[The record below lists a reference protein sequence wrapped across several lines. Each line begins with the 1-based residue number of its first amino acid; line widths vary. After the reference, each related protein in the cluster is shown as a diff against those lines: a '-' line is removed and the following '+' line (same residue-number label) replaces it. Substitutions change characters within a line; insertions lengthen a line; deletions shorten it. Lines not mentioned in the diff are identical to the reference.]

1 MLSEAPLRALEKY
14 YSKIIFANFAL
25 ELNIMIHSKDFIK
38 RQIKYLIQLL
48 EKLIFGKAEFDTM
61 ELDEVQDSLV
71 KAVFGIRK
79 DEILTQEIKDLE
91 TIIEKIE
98 PSIQADSYKILGF
111 LFYRNQPEKAQ
122 YFFKRYL
129 ETSKIYDFE
138 IVKLLAKILKEQ

>member
-1 MLSEAPLRALEKY
+1 
-14 YSKIIFANFAL
+14 
-25 ELNIMIHSKDFIK
+25 MIHSKDFIK

-48 EKLIFGKAEFDTM
+48 EKLIFGKTEFDVI

-71 KAVFGIRK
+71 KSVFGFRK

-91 TIIEKIE
+91 IIIENIE
-98 PSIQADSYKILGF
+98 PSLRADSYKILGY
-111 LFYRNQPEKAQ
+111 LFYENQPEKSQ

-138 IVKLLAKILKEQ
+138 IVKLLSKIGKE

>member
-1 MLSEAPLRALEKY
+1 
-14 YSKIIFANFAL
+14 
-25 ELNIMIHSKDFIK
+25 MIHSKDFIK

-48 EKLIFGKAEFDTM
+48 EKLIFGKAEFDAM

-71 KAVFGIRK
+71 KAVFGFRK

-91 TIIEKIE
+91 IIIKTIE
-98 PSIQADSYKILGF
+98 PSLQADSYKILGF
-111 LFYRNQPEKAQ
+111 LFYQNQPKKSQ

-138 IVKLLAKILKEQ
+138 IVKLLAKIEKEQ

>member
-14 YSKIIFANFAL
+14 SSKIIFANIAL

-48 EKLIFGKAEFDTM
+48 EKLIFGKAEFDVM

-71 KAVFGIRK
+71 KAVFGFRK

-91 TIIEKIE
+91 ISIENIE
-98 PSIQADSYKILGF
+98 PSLRADSCKILGY
-111 LFYRNQPEKAQ
+111 LFYQNQLKKAQ

-138 IVKLLAKILKEQ
+138 IVKLLSKIEKEQ

>member
-1 MLSEAPLRALEKY
+1 
-14 YSKIIFANFAL
+14 
-25 ELNIMIHSKDFIK
+25 MIHSKDFIK

-71 KAVFGIRK
+71 KAVFGFRK

-91 TIIEKIE
+91 LIIKTIE
-98 PSIQADSYKILGF
+98 PSLQADSYKILGF
-111 LFYRNQPEKAQ
+111 LFYQNQPKKSQ

-138 IVKLLAKILKEQ
+138 IVKLLAKIEKEQ